1 MASSHIPH
9 TPHSHSPSLQWLT
22 GQEKDNVGF
31 IVFRKRVNDVGGGGF
46 EEVASFENFPPLNSR
61 GWVRYSFVPVGGH
74 YHPP

>member
-1 MASSHIPH
+1 M
-9 TPHSHSPSLQWLT
+9 
-22 GQEKDNVGF
+22 GF